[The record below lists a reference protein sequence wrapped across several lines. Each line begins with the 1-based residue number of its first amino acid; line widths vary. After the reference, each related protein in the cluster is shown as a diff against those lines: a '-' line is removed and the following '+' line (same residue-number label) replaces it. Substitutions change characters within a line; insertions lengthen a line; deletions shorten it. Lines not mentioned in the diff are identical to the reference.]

1 MKILVDT
8 NILID
13 YVAKRDPFTE
23 NARSVLLLCMEKQVD
38 GCIAAH
44 SVMNAFYILRK
55 ELSDAERKN
64 FLLDMCSF
72 LAVIGIDKS
81 KIVSALRNESF
92 SDVEDCLQAECAAAF
107 SADYIV
113 TRNIKDFVNS
123 EIPAIMPDK
132 FLEMFKQ

>member
-13 YVAKRDPFTE
+13 YVSKRDPFSE
-23 NARSVLLLCMEKQVD
+23 NARSVLFLCMEKQVD

-92 SDVEDCLQAECAAAF
+92 FESGN
-107 SADYIV
+107 
-113 TRNIKDFVNS
+113 RRK
-123 EIPAIMPDK
+123 
-132 FLEMFKQ
+132 